1 MSFLD
6 RNPALRRAI
15 ANQYQAIFALGAI
28 GFSAVTLSPLPL
40 LVWGGLQ
47 LMTLPFLIERL
58 KRRME
63 IERKYAA
70 RQAQS
75 MSLDEQLAALPGA
88 ARSRLGRVQGL
99 CDRIQSNYRGLSPA
113 SQGVMAEQSEK
124 FDAILASFLRRLWLI
139 QKYGEMSAASDDARV
154 RSEIER
160 LTRELADEK
169 LPQRVRE
176 ALQKNLEIQ
185 HELEEAMR
193 KNDQNSQ
200 ALGAELDSLEAL
212 LQLLLQKSVAAT
224 DAAAFSAE
232 IDDALTQVEA
242 DHASVEEMERMLG
255 ALSERR
261 IREPLA
267 PRIRDAASESRPPER
282 ARSRR

>member
-28 GFSAVTLSPLPL
+28 GFSAVTLSPFPL

-75 MSLDEQLAALPGA
+75 MSFDEQLASLPGA

-139 QKYGEMSAASDDARV
+139 QKYGEMSAASDDSRV

-267 PRIRDAASESRPPER
+267 PRIRDAASEGRPPER